1 MAAYRIKYCSKCERS
16 TGHDISGACMV
27 CGVVLPKTVVSKAP
41 LSEDMRDFNAKRFQS
56 WENHWLQ
63 FLDIDSRR
71 HVNCLRFSRSDSGR
85 SESDAH
91 IQAKLDEVKKALS
104 LHGTKNVEFMSE
116 ALASDR
122 VHRADLIFFIKGCSV
137 PEVVEIA
144 CSEKQESLDEKRKF
158 WESLGFSFREKK
170 L

>member
-41 LSEDMRDFNAKRFQS
+41 LYEDMRDFNAKRFQS
-56 WENHWLQ
+56 WENHCLQ

-91 IQAKLDEVKKALS
+91 IQAKLDEVKGPYLCTAPECRV
-104 LHGTKNVEFMSE
+104 HVGG
-116 ALASDR
+116 LASDGS
-122 VHRADLIFFIKGCSV
+122 RALIFF
-137 PEVVEIA
+137 
-144 CSEKQESLDEKRKF
+144 
-158 WESLGFSFREKK
+158 
-170 L
+170 